1 MITGDEAKLFAA
13 AREGD
18 HDAFQRLTDP
28 YRRELLVHCYRMLGS
43 LEDAEDI
50 LQETLLRAWRKL
62 HSSRGEPRLER
73 GCIRLPPTSH
83 LTYLAAVALG
93 RCPKRFLSPCR
104 PFCAAAPTRNR
115 IIWLGPLP
123 DLLVDERPTANP
135 GGAVRSPGECRI
147 GVLARAPEA
156 AGPAARGAHRARRV
170 RLEGEPGCRSAR
182 HNGGGSEQCLA
193 ACPSDHEAVP
203 WREQPRVTPAARPAD
218 EQIASLL
225 AKYVAAWEEADLKA
239 LVALLRE
246 DAFITMPPFPLWYHG
261 REVIQQFLDTHLFT
275 GDARG
280 RLRLVE
286 TRANGAPAF
295 GAYQRDAEGSYR
307 PVALH
312 VVTVEGDKI
321 ARIDEFLT
329 YDDRLFTQFG
339 LPLSV

>member
-1 MITGDEAKLFAA
+1 MPNVILRPA
-13 AREGD
+13 
-18 HDAFQRLTDP
+18 DP
-28 YRRELLVHCYRMLGS
+28 L
-43 LEDAEDI
+43 A
-50 LQETLLRAWRKL
+50 
-62 HSSRGEPRLER
+62 P
-73 GCIRLPPTSH
+73 LPPPVTES
-83 LTYLAAVALG
+83 
-93 RCPKRFLSPCR
+93 
-104 PFCAAAPTRNR
+104 
-115 IIWLGPLP
+115 IWLGPLP

-135 GGAVRSPGECRI
+135 EARYEARESIELAFLAALQKLPGRQRAVL
-147 GVLARAPEA
+147 VLRDVLGWKASEVADLLGTTMEAANSALQRARATMKRYHGENS
-156 AGPAARGAHRARRV
+156 RV
-170 RLEGEPGCRSAR
+170 L
-182 HNGGGSEQCLA
+182 
-193 ACPSDHEAVP
+193 
-203 WREQPRVTPAARPAD
+203 TPAARPAD

-225 AKYVAAWEEADLKA
+225 AKYVAAWEEADSKA

-295 GAYQRDAEGSYR
+295 GTYQRDDEGSYR

-312 VVTVEGDKI
+312 VVTVEGDEI